1 MSTARTKG
9 FTQAPPM
16 INIVLSVA
24 AFVPLKAA
32 FLMLFARSYHR
43 PGTMSR
49 SHAGTTFHLDF
60 NVTEEINEKDVAA

>member
-24 AFVPLKAA
+24 AFLLLKAA
-32 FLMLFARSYHR
+32 FLMLFARSYHHS
-43 PGTMSR
+43 GAVSR
-49 SHAGTTFHLDF
+49 SHAWRASHLDLD
-60 NVTEEINEKDVAA
+60 VTEEINEKDVAA